1 MNPLRRQEIPVP
13 KPVLTITVLVVA
25 LLFPLALLI
34 WDFHEA
40 WTPLEREYLLT
51 YVTTARGG
59 SGDSRLLVIDYSD
72 NRRLLADDREAVPA
86 PAATTGYAL
95 TQSARS
101 RGAKNLEWI
110 GTGETDNAKL
120 HEQLRQVIYG
130 GQSLW
135 GLAERAVK
143 FGLWILLIAPFTLW
157 LDWSDIRQLRT
168 GRALLGPRLASR
180 FGFNRR
186 KSPEGIGFETTDPPT
201 IREYIAEQ
209 VERLRKRQPG
219 PRTIRI
225 PRSDEEQHI
234 LVLGD
239 AGTGKSTLIR
249 QLIPQIRARGEAAI
263 IFDPALESTPHFYN
277 PDRGDF
283 LLNPVDARMPYW
295 TPADEIRYAPES
307 LTLARSLFPERERDD
322 PEAVAAARSIFGW
335 LIFRERPTAQQIA
348 AWMSHFE
355 EVDQRIAGTPLAV
368 HVADDRPEQRAR
380 VRALFSRVATGFHFL
395 PPESE
400 TTRRWS
406 ASAWSMEREG
416 WLFLPGRPEIRDS
429 LRPLISFWLDN
440 LLVRLVNSCE
450 AGARPVWVIL
460 DNLETLERL
469 PQLPMA
475 LSEGRRANLR
485 FVIAARSSSAIE
497 ARYGEDAEAVLG
509 GPVTKILLRNSD
521 PRSAQWASETIGNV
535 EVEYLKDTE
544 PTVAYYGSGKNK
556 RYHLDRSIEPLV
568 MDSAI
573 QNLANL
579 SGYLKSRNVV
589 APIHFRRTPP
599 ERKQPGFL
607 PRMIDGLLP
616 VPKPQPAPLLPSRE
630 RVLTVPQPEP
640 DNRAPQERQE
650 KEPARQAI
658 FD

>member
-1 MNPLRRQEIPVP
+1 MNRLRRQEIPAP
-13 KPVLTITVLVVA
+13 KPVLTITVLVAAFLFPPA
-25 LLFPLALLI
+25 LLM
-34 WDFHEA
+34 WDFREA

-51 YVTTARGG
+51 YLTTARGV
-59 SGDSRLLVIDYSD
+59 SGVSRLLVIDYADS
-72 NRRLLADDREAVPA
+72 RRLLADDREAVPA
-86 PAATTGYAL
+86 PTTATGYTL
-95 TQSARS
+95 TQRARN
-101 RGAKNLEWI
+101 RGAKSLEWM
-110 GTGETDNAKL
+110 TTSEADNAKR
-120 HEQLRQVIYG
+120 HEQLRQIIYS

-135 GLAERAVK
+135 DLADIAVK
-143 FGLWILLIAPFTLW
+143 SGLWILMIAPFALW
-157 LDWSDIRQLRT
+157 LDWSEIRQLRR
-168 GRALLGPRLASR
+168 GRTARGPRFASR
-180 FGFNRR
+180 FEFNRR
-186 KSPEGIGFETTDPPT
+186 KRSEGIGIETTDPPA

-209 VERLRKRQPG
+209 VERLKKCQPG

-225 PRSDEEQHI
+225 PHADEEQHI

-249 QLIPQIRARGEAAI
+249 QLIPQIRARGEMAI
-263 IFDPALESTPHFYN
+263 VFDPALEYTSQYYEPE
-277 PDRGDF
+277 RGDF

-295 TPADEIRYAPES
+295 TPADEIRYAPEA
-307 LTLARSLFPERERDD
+307 LTLARSLFPEREHDD

-335 LIFRERPTAQQIA
+335 LIFRERPAAQQIA

-406 ASAWSMEREG
+406 ASAWSIEREG

-429 LRPLISFWLDN
+429 LRPLVSLWLDN

-469 PQLPMA
+469 SQLPMA

-485 FVIAARSSSAIE
+485 IVIATRSSSAIE
-497 ARYGEDAEAVLG
+497 ARYGEYAEAVRG
-509 GPVTKILLRNSD
+509 GPMTKILLRNSD
-521 PRSAQWASETIGNV
+521 AGSAKWASETIGNV
-535 EVEYLKDTE
+535 EVEYLKDTQ
-544 PTVAYYGSGKNK
+544 PTLAYYSSGRKK

-573 QNLANL
+573 QDLANL
-579 SGYLKSRNVV
+579 SGYLKSGNLV

-616 VPKPQPAPLLPSRE
+616 VPKPQPAPMIESRE

-650 KEPARQAI
+650 KESARQAI